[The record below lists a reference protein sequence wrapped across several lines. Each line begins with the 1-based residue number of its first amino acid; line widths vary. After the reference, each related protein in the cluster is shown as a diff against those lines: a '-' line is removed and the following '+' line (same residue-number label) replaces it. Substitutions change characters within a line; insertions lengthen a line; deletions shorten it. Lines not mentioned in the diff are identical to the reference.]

1 MLKENVQKLIR
12 HVKGNKN
19 ANMWAVSSTE
29 EIHVQ
34 KHVFQSALETLISIQ
49 CLTAF
54 NTQNAYTAQFVWRW
68 LFSDG
73 VGFIQYADV
82 MGNLKLFFVVVP
94 IVDFVVNTNN

>member
-49 CLTAF
+49 CLTCL
-54 NTQNAYTAQFVWRW
+54 QYTEGVYSSICLEMIVFRRRW
-68 LFSDG
+68 FYTVCWCDG
-73 VGFIQYADV
+73 
-82 MGNLKLFFVVVP
+82 
-94 IVDFVVNTNN
+94 